1 LLIVLPDCRR
11 ELTEFEQAAAV
22 SATQKGV
29 GCCNSL
35 RLFHFVVSRIAA
47 GAVKVMG
54 EEVKEV
60 TLEALTERIGRL
72 EEQVKT
78 QITPRFDDV
87 QDENKALF
95 GRIDLYFADLQKQI
109 NSVRADLEKELRKE
123 HTVLSDDVN
132 KLLAESRLLLEEMR
146 QQFAEKVRERIQA
159 VTSDEIAEALTKKIL
174 VVRNA
179 TRDELNNPDV
189 LKVRQATLDEIHNRQ
204 M

>member
-1 LLIVLPDCRR
+1 MC
-11 ELTEFEQAAAV
+11 
-22 SATQKGV
+22 
-29 GCCNSL
+29 
-35 RLFHFVVSRIAA
+35 
-47 GAVKVMG
+47 
-54 EEVKEV
+54 EVKEV

-95 GRIDLYFADLQKQI
+95 GRIDLYFVDLEKQL
-109 NSVRADLEKELRKE
+109 NSVRADLEKQLKKE
-123 HTVLSDDVN
+123 HAVLSDDVN
-132 KLLAESRLLLEEMR
+132 KLLAESRRLLEELR
-146 QQFAEKVRERIQA
+146 YQFVEKVRERIQA

-189 LKVRQATLDEIHNRQ
+189 LKVRYASLGELHNRN
-204 M
+204 